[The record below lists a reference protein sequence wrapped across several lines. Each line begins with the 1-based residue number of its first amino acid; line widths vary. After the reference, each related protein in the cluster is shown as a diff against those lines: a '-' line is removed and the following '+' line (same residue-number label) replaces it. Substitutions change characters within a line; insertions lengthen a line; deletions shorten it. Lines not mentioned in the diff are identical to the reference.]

1 MSEDDLREAARLLA
15 YTLQP
20 RAYAAQH
27 RGYAELLARY
37 RTDAQFRAGFH
48 ALAEGLELVV
58 LEDSPR
64 GLLVGARPDSVF
76 AFRLAEYRKGATLE
90 QRVLRG
96 LIILGIAAYCYPTRR
111 HLEETGMPVFQ
122 AKDVDDFLRG
132 ACEQL
137 RKEAGDAIAM
147 PDEPDLAMA
156 WQIYLSQPAVK
167 AGERRSRSA
176 TVHLIEQML
185 DDMVLWGLVREEADA
200 GKVRQFRALP
210 RFRAQ
215 VREMGAQHG
224 LRELARI
231 RAEQAGASA

>member
-1 MSEDDLREAARLLA
+1 MTEEDLREAARLLA

-27 RGYAELLARY
+27 RPYADLLGRY
-37 RTDAQFRAGFH
+37 RTDAAFRATFQ
-48 ALAEGLELVV
+48 ALAEGLQLVV
-58 LEDSPR
+58 LEDTPR
-64 GLLVGARPDSVF
+64 ALLVGARPESAF
-76 AFRLAEYRKGATLE
+76 AFRLSEYRKGASLE

-96 LIILGIAAYCYPTRR
+96 LILLGIAAYCYPTRR

-137 RKEAGDAIAM
+137 RKDAGDAIAM
-147 PDEPDLAMA
+147 PEDPDLAMA

-167 AGERRSRSA
+167 TGERRSRSA
-176 TVHLIEQML
+176 TVHIIEQTL
-185 DDMVLWGLVREEADA
+185 DDMVVWGLVREEPAMA
-200 GKVRQFRALP
+200 KVRQFRALP

-224 LRELARI
+224 LVELARI
-231 RAEQAGASA
+231 RAQQAGASA